1 MPAGC
6 SRHPTDVVSVLPNE
20 GSDGWR
26 TRPRASD
33 PRAAFVRPARDAR
46 DVVVIRFVFST
57 AEVIGCLVAAVGA
70 LFASLAVRRKVL
82 QRRWPT
88 FEASVRTT
96 PKPMGRGWTLGLG
109 CYDHDV
115 LRWYRLLS
123 LRMQPGLVVDRRTL
137 QITGSRCPIG
147 HEARALLSGH
157 VVLEVRDG
165 DRLVELG
172 VGDAARTHLTA
183 WIETASRSGEQSL
196 DPSGRVGRI
205 PPGTTPQHRAAQ
217 QRPISDREPV
227 DHLPPDRIPLDD
239 VVPDRAAFQATTAI
253 PGHRRLAAGFQSTSG
268 TPADAFTERA
278 RTNSRSDSRLR

>member
-1 MPAGC
+1 
-6 SRHPTDVVSVLPNE
+6 
-20 GSDGWR
+20 
-26 TRPRASD
+26 
-33 PRAAFVRPARDAR
+33 
-46 DVVVIRFVFST
+46 VVVIRIVLST
-57 AEVIGCLVAAVGA
+57 AEVIGCLVAAVVA
-70 LFASLAVRRKVL
+70 LFAALAVRRRVL

-109 CYDHDV
+109 CYDRDV

-123 LRMQPGLVVDRRTL
+123 LRMHPGLVVDRRTL

-157 VVLEVRDG
+157 VVVEVCDG
-165 DRLVELG
+165 DRLVEIG

-196 DPSGRVGRI
+196 DSVRVPDEDG
-205 PPGTTPQHRAAQ
+205 
-217 QRPISDREPV
+217 
-227 DHLPPDRIPLDD
+227 LPPADSGSGVRAPGKEIPDHRTSD
-239 VVPDRAAFQATTAI
+239 HRTADHHTSSGRAAFEAPTVA
-253 PGHRRLAAGFQSTSG
+253 PAHRRLAAGLHSTSG
-268 TPADAFTERA
+268 TPADALTDRA